1 LSLLNKLIQTPRSA
15 FKAAIVIS
23 LGLHIVLLAVY
34 IPTNTKVLK
43 KIEESVVTIKLDEPK
58 PKQEEV
64 TPLPAK
70 QTLITK
76 VPATQAAPSAPTAE
90 EWAFASKYTLKNSK
104 GYRHSWGKQVRS
116 MMGTA
121 VEGVDQGEVRFRI
134 EIAPNGS
141 IIKVETLWKT
151 SDKAEQLARKAIKS
165 MPPLPPT
172 PTGNPLIFE
181 KTILFSPFA
190 NDDSPIYRDD
200 CLPDPPEFNNPF
212 SWDGKSPQEIKK
224 NKPAEQL
231 SPEALA
237 ECLKQ
242 LPQDSI
248 ESITA
253 EDQRHLDLW
262 SSGKLK
268 QGK

>member
-1 LSLLNKLIQTPRSA
+1 MKQYQPSRSLAIWLSIAFHLCLIILWATYEGFISA
-15 FKAAIVIS
+15 
-23 LGLHIVLLAVY
+23 
-34 IPTNTKVLK
+34 
-43 KIEESVVTIKLDEPK
+43 K
-58 PKQEEV
+58 PKNINPDIIEVRLEE
-64 TPLPAK
+64 P
-70 QTLITK
+70 ITK
-76 VPATQAAPSAPTAE
+76 NRNLSSDKQPASMDAPSAPTAE

-121 VEGVDQGEVRFRI
+121 VEGADQGQVRFRI

-141 IIKVETLWKT
+141 IVKVETLWKT
-151 SDKAEQLARKAIKS
+151 SDKAEQLARKTMKS

-172 PTGNPLIFE
+172 PTGKSLIFE
-181 KTILFSPFA
+181 KTISFSPFA
-190 NDDSPIYRDD
+190 NDDSPIYSND
-200 CLPDPPEFNNPF
+200 CLPDPPAFINPF
-212 SWDGKSPQEIKK
+212 AWDGKSQQTIKK

-248 ESITA
+248 EGVTA
-253 EDQRHLDLW
+253 HDQRQLDQW
-262 SSGKLK
+262 GSSKLK
-268 QGK
+268 QAK